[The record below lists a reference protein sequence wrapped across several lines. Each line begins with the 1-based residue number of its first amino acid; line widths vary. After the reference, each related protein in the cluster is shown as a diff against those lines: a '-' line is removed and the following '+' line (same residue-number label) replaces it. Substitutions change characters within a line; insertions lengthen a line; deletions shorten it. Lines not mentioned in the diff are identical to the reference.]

1 MSISLPKK
9 TSRLSVD
16 PDNREN
22 RWLLCVVGFFC
33 SSCWF
38 VVLVLCVCLFFE
50 AEPFC
55 VALAGLELTEP
66 LASRVLGL
74 KDCATSSGLSSF
86 YKATK
91 AGAA

>member
-1 MSISLPKK
+1 MCGWVFLF
-9 TSRLSVD
+9 
-16 PDNREN
+16 
-22 RWLLCVVGFFC
+22 LLLVCCFGF
-33 SSCWF
+33 
-38 VVLVLCVCLFFE
+38 VCVCLFFE